1 MARKILVTLYRD
13 EVAPRFDLCSEVLL
27 VIVDAEGR
35 ESRRQDLVLAHS
47 SADDLCDLILDRE
60 VSAVITGGI
69 EEEHYHYLRWKR
81 VEVIDAVAGLAEEAL
96 ARHLA
101 GALSSGDIL
110 FPRAADA
117 APDAAV
123 AAGEAERGGGDV

>member
-1 MARKILVTLYRD
+1 MAKKILVTLYRD

-27 VIVDAEGR
+27 VIVDEQGR
-35 ESRRQDLVLAHS
+35 EARRQDLVLAHS

-81 VEVIDAVAGLAEEAL
+81 VEVVDAVAGLAEDAL
-96 ARHLA
+96 ARFLA
-101 GALSSGDIL
+101 GSLASGDIL
-110 FPRAADA
+110 FPR
-117 APDAAV
+117 
-123 AAGEAERGGGDV
+123 EQAEGGDV

>member
-1 MARKILVTLYRD
+1 MSRKILVTLHRD

-27 VIVDAEGR
+27 VTVDATGHEV
-35 ESRRQDLVLAHS
+35 RRQDLVLANS

-81 VEVIDAVAGLAEEAL
+81 VEVVDAIAGLAGEAL
-96 ARHLA
+96 ARFMA
-101 GALSSGDIL
+101 GELSSGDIL
-110 FPRAADA
+110 FARPSH
-117 APDAAV
+117 V
-123 AAGEAERGGGDV
+123 

>member
-1 MARKILVTLYRD
+1 MGTKILVTLYRD

-27 VIVDAEGR
+27 VTVDATGR
-35 ESRRQDLVLAHS
+35 EVRRQDLVLAHS

-81 VEVIDAVAGLAEEAL
+81 VNVLDAVAGPAEAAL
-96 ARHLA
+96 SLFLRGELEA
-101 GALSSGDIL
+101 GAIL
-110 FPRAADA
+110 FPRGADA
-117 APDAAV
+117 
-123 AAGEAERGGGDV
+123 EGGGHV